1 MRKKITCYY
10 YLIHILFWCGYAI
23 IWSFT
28 SVYLKACGYNS
39 QIIGL
44 VTGVGAMI
52 SVLIQPV
59 LASLVEKSPRM
70 NNSKNVVVLQLLALG
85 MATMMMLK
93 LPGIYTVAVLFMMVA
108 ALEASL
114 PSILSSIAMECVNEG
129 LSINYG
135 IARGLGAASFSV
147 SSLFYGYAV
156 SFWGE
161 NCLMILYMIICLL
174 VVLSVIL
181 FRQCYKQEVPIR
193 KICKE
198 EKKQKIAG
206 FSLLKKY
213 SFLKY
218 FLISA
223 VFLFMSHNIVC
234 VFLPQIIENAGGDSS
249 KLGIAI
255 FIAAGVEFPVMS
267 YFVRLS
273 KKISTE
279 KLLVWS
285 AIFFAIKSAI
295 AMFAGNVALVYLA
308 QFSQFGGFALFT
320 PASVYFINM
329 ALKEE
334 DRNVGQA
341 LLGACTI
348 GLGGTFGNIIGGMIL
363 ERAGLFTMV
372 TVSTAFC
379 LVGILLMVACCR
391 SYSKANLKNI

>member
-1 MRKKITCYY
+1 MRKKITWYY

-28 SVYLKACGYNS
+28 SVYLKACGYSS
-39 QIIGL
+39 QVIGM

-52 SVLIQPV
+52 SVLLQPF
-59 LASLVEKSPRM
+59 LASLVEKSPHM
-70 NNSKNVVVLQLLALG
+70 NNRKNVVILQLLALG
-85 MATMMMLK
+85 MAVLMMRK
-93 LPGIYTVAVLFMMVA
+93 LPGTYTVAVLFMMVA

-114 PSILSSIAMECVNEG
+114 PSILSSIAMEGMNAG
-129 LSINYG
+129 LPINYG

-156 SFWGE
+156 SFWGA
-161 NCLMILYMIICLL
+161 NCLMTMFVIICLL

-181 FRQCYKQEVPIR
+181 FRRCYKEEIPAEKR
-193 KICKE
+193 CEE
-198 EKKQKIAG
+198 EKKQKTAD

-218 FLISA
+218 FLLSA

-234 VFLPQIIENAGGDSS
+234 VFLPQIIEHAGGDSS

-255 FIAAGVEFPVMS
+255 FIAAGVEVPVMS

-273 KKISTE
+273 KKITVD
-279 KLLVWS
+279 KLLIVS
-285 AIFFAIKSAI
+285 AVFFGIKSAI
-295 AMFAGNVALVYLA
+295 ALFAGNVALVYLA

-348 GLGGTFGNIIGGMIL
+348 GLGGTFGNVIGGMIL
-363 ERAGLFTMV
+363 ERAGLFAMV
-372 TVSTAFC
+372 TVSTVFC
-379 LVGILLMVACCR
+379 IVGILLMIVCR
-391 SYSKANLKNI
+391 SSYKKANLKNI

>member
-1 MRKKITCYY
+1 MRKKITWFY

-85 MATMMMLK
+85 MAAMMMLK

-161 NCLMILYMIICLL
+161 NCLMMLYIIICLL

-181 FRQCYKQEVPIR
+181 FRQCYKKEMPIR

-198 EKKQKIAG
+198 ENE
-206 FSLLKKY
+206 Y
-213 SFLKY
+213 
-218 FLISA
+218 
-223 VFLFMSHNIVC
+223 NI
-234 VFLPQIIENAGGDSS
+234 
-249 KLGIAI
+249 
-255 FIAAGVEFPVMS
+255 
-267 YFVRLS
+267 Y
-273 KKISTE
+273 
-279 KLLVWS
+279 
-285 AIFFAIKSAI
+285 
-295 AMFAGNVALVYLA
+295 
-308 QFSQFGGFALFT
+308 
-320 PASVYFINM
+320 
-329 ALKEE
+329 
-334 DRNVGQA
+334 
-341 LLGACTI
+341 
-348 GLGGTFGNIIGGMIL
+348 
-363 ERAGLFTMV
+363 
-372 TVSTAFC
+372 
-379 LVGILLMVACCR
+379 
-391 SYSKANLKNI
+391 

>member
-1 MRKKITCYY
+1 MGKKITWYY

-52 SVLIQPV
+52 SVLLQPV
-59 LASLVEKSPRM
+59 LAALVEKSLHM
-70 NNSKNVVVLQLLALG
+70 NNSKNVVVLQLLTLG
-85 MATMMMLK
+85 MAAMMLLK

-114 PSILSSIAMECVNEG
+114 PSILSSIAMEGVNAG
-129 LSINYG
+129 IPINYG
-135 IARGLGAASFSV
+135 IARGLGAASFSI

-156 SFWGE
+156 NFWGE
-161 NCLMILYMIICLL
+161 NCLMIFYTIICVL
-174 VVLSVIL
+174 VILSVIL
-181 FRQCYKQEVPIR
+181 FRQCYKQEISTE
-193 KICKE
+193 KSCIE
-198 EKKQKIAG
+198 EKKQKTAD

-218 FLISA
+218 FLLSS

-234 VFLPQIIENAGGDSS
+234 VFLPQIIEHAGGDSS

-273 KKISTE
+273 KKIAVD
-279 KLLVWS
+279 KLLVIS
-285 AIFFAIKSAI
+285 AVFFGIKSAI
-295 AMFAGNVALVYLA
+295 ALFAGNVGLVYLA

-334 DRNVGQA
+334 DGNVGQA

-348 GLGGTFGNIIGGMIL
+348 GLGGTFGNVLGGMIL
-363 ERAGLFTMV
+363 ERAGLFAMV
-372 TVSTAFC
+372 LVSTVFC
-379 LVGILLMVACCR
+379 AVGILLMLVCR
-391 SYSKANLKNI
+391 NAYLKANLKKI

>member
-1 MRKKITCYY
+1 MRKKITWFY

-52 SVLIQPV
+52 SVLLQPV

-85 MATMMMLK
+85 MAAMMMLK

-161 NCLMILYMIICLL
+161 NCLMMLYIIICLL

-181 FRQCYKQEVPIR
+181 FRQCYKKEMPIR

-273 KKISTE
+273 KKIAIDR
-279 KLLVWS
+279 LLVWS
-285 AIFFAIKSAI
+285 AIFFAIKSTI

-348 GLGGTFGNIIGGMIL
+348 GLGGTFGNVIGGMIL
-363 ERAGLFTMV
+363 ERAGLFAMV
-372 TVSTAFC
+372 TVSTVFC
-379 LVGILLMVACCR
+379 IVGILLMIVCR
-391 SYSKANLKNI
+391 SSYKKANLKNI